1 MLNWLLTP
9 FTYEFMQRGFI
20 ASVII
25 GIICS
30 VIGCYVVIRSMAFM
44 GDAMAHAILPGVAI
58 AYVLN
63 GSLTLGALVASIVIA
78 LGIGQLSKQGRLK
91 EDTAIGVL
99 FSAFLALGILIISS
113 IRTYAV
119 DLSHIL
125 FGNILGVSR
134 NDLIFTAVAGF
145 IIILFIFIFYKEF
158 MIISF
163 DQVFAQ
169 AVKIQVEFYRNFMLV
184 LIALTIVASIQ
195 TVGVVMIAAM
205 LVTPAASAFLLSK
218 RLPVMMGIS
227 CLIGVLSSII
237 GLYISFYA
245 NVASG
250 AAIVL
255 TATVIFLVIFLFSPR
270 KGIILRKLKRT
281 ARTRNLRRREN
292 QTTE

>member
-1 MLNWLLTP
+1 MLSWLLTP
-9 FTYEFMQRGFI
+9 FTYEFMQRGLI

-58 AYVLN
+58 AYILN

-91 EDTAIGVL
+91 EDTSIGIL
-99 FSAFLALGILIISS
+99 FSAFLALGIVIISS

-134 NDLIFTAVAGF
+134 NDLIFTAAAGF
-145 IIILFIFIFYKEF
+145 TILLFIFIFYKEF

-163 DQVFAQ
+163 DQVFAR
-169 AVKIQVEFYRNFMLV
+169 AVKIPVEVYRNFLLV
-184 LIALTIVASIQ
+184 LMALTIVASIQ

-205 LVTPAASAFLLSK
+205 LVTPAASAFLLLK
-218 RLPVMMGIS
+218 RLPAMMGIS

-237 GLYISFYA
+237 GLYVSYCA

-255 TATVIFLVIFLFSPR
+255 TATVIFLIIFLFSPR
-270 KGIILRKLKRT
+270 RGVIWRQLRRT
-281 ARTRNLRRREN
+281 ARTRNLRRKWK
-292 QTTE
+292 

>member
-9 FTYEFMQRGFI
+9 FTYEFMQRGLI
-20 ASVII
+20 ASVIV

-58 AYVLN
+58 AYILN
-63 GSLTLGALVASIVIA
+63 GSLTLGALIASIVIA

-91 EDTAIGVL
+91 EDTAIGIL

-134 NDLIFTAVAGF
+134 NDLIFTAVTGF
-145 IIILFIFIFYKEF
+145 IILLFIFVFYKEF

-163 DQVFAQ
+163 DQVFAR
-169 AVKIQVEFYRNFMLV
+169 AVKIPVEFYRNFMLV
-184 LIALTIVASIQ
+184 LMALTIVASIQ

-218 RLPVMMGIS
+218 RLPAMMGIS

-237 GLYISFYA
+237 GLYISYYA

-270 KGIILRKLKRT
+270 RGIIWKQLKRT
-281 ARTRNLRRREN
+281 VRRRN
-292 QTTE
+292 PVINK

>member
-9 FTYEFMQRGFI
+9 FTYEFMQRGLI
-20 ASVII
+20 ASVIV

-58 AYVLN
+58 AYILN
-63 GSLTLGALVASIVIA
+63 GSLTLGALIASIVIA

-91 EDTAIGVL
+91 EDTAIGIL

-145 IIILFIFIFYKEF
+145 IILLFIFIFYKEF

-163 DQVFAQ
+163 DQVFAR
-169 AVKIQVEFYRNFMLV
+169 AVKIPVEVYRNFMLI
-184 LIALTIVASIQ
+184 LMALTIVASIQ

-218 RLPVMMGIS
+218 RLPAMMGIS
-227 CLIGVLSSII
+227 CLIGVLYSII
-237 GLYISFYA
+237 GLYISYYA

-270 KGIILRKLKRT
+270 KGVIWRQLKRT
-281 ARTRNLRRREN
+281 VRRRTPVIN
-292 QTTE
+292 K

>member
-20 ASVII
+20 ASVIV

-30 VIGCYVVIRSMAFM
+30 VVGCYVVIRSMAFM
-44 GDAMAHAILPGVAI
+44 GDAMAHAILPGVAV
-58 AYVLN
+58 AYILN
-63 GSLTLGALVASIVIA
+63 GNLTLGALVASIIIA

-91 EDTAIGVL
+91 EDTAIGIL

-134 NDLIFTAVAGF
+134 SDLIFTAVIGF
-145 IIILFIFIFYKEF
+145 SILLLIFIFYKEF

-163 DQVFAQ
+163 DQVFAR
-169 AVKIQVEFYRNFMLV
+169 AVRIPVEVYRNFMLV
-184 LIALTIVASIQ
+184 LMALTIVASIQ

-218 RLPVMMGIS
+218 RLPVMMSIS
-227 CLIGVLSSII
+227 CLIGVLSSIL
-237 GLYISFYA
+237 GLYISYYA

-250 AAIVL
+250 SAIVL
-255 TATVIFLVIFLFSPR
+255 TATVIFLIIFLFSPR
-270 KGIILRKLKRT
+270 RGIIWKQLKRKK
-281 ARTRNLRRREN
+281 RNIVFF
-292 QTTE
+292 

>member
-1 MLNWLLTP
+1 MLNWLLSP

-20 ASVII
+20 ASIII

-30 VIGCYVVIRSMAFM
+30 IVGCYVVIRSMAFM

-58 AYVLN
+58 AYILN
-63 GSLTLGALVASIVIA
+63 GSLTFGALAASIVVA

-91 EDTAIGVL
+91 EDTAIGIL

-134 NDLIFTAVAGF
+134 NDLIFTGITGF
-145 IIILFIFIFYKEF
+145 VVLLIVFIFYKEF

-163 DQVFAQ
+163 DQVFAK
-169 AVKIQVEFYRNFMLV
+169 AVKIPVEIYRNLMLI
-184 LIALTIVASIQ
+184 LMALTIVASIQ

-205 LVTPAASAFLLSK
+205 LVTPAASAFLLTK
-218 RLPVMMGIS
+218 RLPAMMAVS
-227 CLIGVLSSII
+227 CLIGILSSVI

-255 TATVIFLVIFLFSPR
+255 TATMIFLIIFLFSPR
-270 KGIILRKLKRT
+270 KGLIWRQLKKT
-281 ARTRNLRRREN
+281 VKKEQL
-292 QTTE
+292 

>member
-1 MLNWLLTP
+1 MLNWLLAP

-30 VIGCYVVIRSMAFM
+30 IVGCYVVIRSMAFM

-58 AYVLN
+58 AYILN
-63 GSLTLGALVASIVIA
+63 GSLTLGALIASIVVA
-78 LGIGQLSKQGRLK
+78 LGIGQLSKHGSRLK
-91 EDTAIGVL
+91 EDTAIGIL

-134 NDLIFTAVAGF
+134 NDLIFTGATGF
-145 IIILFIFIFYKEF
+145 LILLFIFIFYKEF

-163 DQVFAQ
+163 DQVFAR
-169 AVKIQVEFYRNFMLV
+169 AVKIPVEFYRNLMLV
-184 LIALTIVASIQ
+184 LMALTIVASIQ

-218 RLPVMMGIS
+218 RLPAMMGIS
-227 CLIGVLSSII
+227 CLIGVLSSVI

-255 TATVIFLVIFLFSPR
+255 TATVIFLIIFLFSPGR
-270 KGIILRKLKRT
+270 GVIWKQLKKI
-281 ARTRNLRRREN
+281 ARTRNPGI
-292 QTTE
+292 

>member
-58 AYVLN
+58 AYILN

-91 EDTAIGVL
+91 EDTAIGIL

-145 IIILFIFIFYKEF
+145 IVLLFIFIFYKEF

-163 DQVFAQ
+163 DQVFARS
-169 AVKIQVEFYRNFMLV
+169 VKIPVEVYRNFMLV
-184 LIALTIVASIQ
+184 LMALTIVASIQ

-218 RLPVMMGIS
+218 RLPVMMSIS

-237 GLYISFYA
+237 GLYISYYA

-255 TATVIFLVIFLFSPR
+255 TATVIFLIIFLFSPR
-270 KGIILRKLKRT
+270 RGIIWKQLKRT
-281 ARTRNLRRREN
+281 ARTRNLIIN
-292 QTTE
+292 K

>member
-1 MLNWLLTP
+1 MLNWLITP

-58 AYVLN
+58 AYILGGN
-63 GSLTLGALVASIVIA
+63 LTLGALIASIVIA

-91 EDTAIGVL
+91 EDTAIGIL

-134 NDLIFTAVAGF
+134 NDLIFTAATGF
-145 IIILFIFIFYKEF
+145 IILLFIFIFYKEF

-163 DQVFAQ
+163 DQVFAK
-169 AVKIQVEFYRNFMLV
+169 AVKIPVEVYRNLMLV
-184 LIALTIVASIQ
+184 LMALSIVASIQ

-218 RLPVMMGIS
+218 RLPAMMGIS

-237 GLYISFYA
+237 GLYISYYA

-255 TATVIFLVIFLFSPR
+255 TATVIFLIIFLFSPR
-270 KGIILRKLKRT
+270 RGIIWRQLKRIKGSGIK
-281 ARTRNLRRREN
+281 
-292 QTTE
+292 

>member
-9 FTYEFMQRGFI
+9 FTYEFMQRGLI
-20 ASVII
+20 ASII
-25 GIICS
+25 VGIICS

-58 AYVLN
+58 AYILN
-63 GSLTLGALVASIVIA
+63 RSLTLGALVASIVIA

-91 EDTAIGVL
+91 EDTAIGIL

-145 IIILFIFIFYKEF
+145 IILLFIFIFYKEF

-163 DQVFAQ
+163 DQVFAR
-169 AVKIQVEFYRNFMLV
+169 AVKIPVEVYRNFMLI
-184 LIALTIVASIQ
+184 LMALTIVASIQ

-218 RLPVMMGIS
+218 RLPAMMGIS

-237 GLYISFYA
+237 GLYISYYA

-255 TATVIFLVIFLFSPR
+255 TATVIFLIIFLFSPR
-270 KGIILRKLKRT
+270 RGIIWKQLKRT
-281 ARTRNLRRREN
+281 ARTRNLRRREK
-292 QTTE
+292 E

>member
-9 FTYEFMQRGFI
+9 FTYEFMQRGLI
-20 ASVII
+20 ASVIV

-58 AYVLN
+58 AYILN
-63 GSLTLGALVASIVIA
+63 GSLTLGALIASIVIA

-91 EDTAIGVL
+91 EDTAIGIL

-145 IIILFIFIFYKEF
+145 IILLFIFIFYKEF

-163 DQVFAQ
+163 DQVFAR
-169 AVKIQVEFYRNFMLV
+169 AVKIPVEVYRNFMLI
-184 LIALTIVASIQ
+184 LMALTIVASIQ

-218 RLPVMMGIS
+218 RLPAMMGIS

-237 GLYISFYA
+237 GLYISYYA

-270 KGIILRKLKRT
+270 KGVIWRQLKRT
-281 ARTRNLRRREN
+281 VRRRTPVIN
-292 QTTE
+292 K

>member
-58 AYVLN
+58 AYILN

-91 EDTAIGVL
+91 EDTAIGIL

-125 FGNILGVSR
+125 FGNILGCLLYTSPSPR
-134 NDLIFTAVAGF
+134 DG
-145 IIILFIFIFYKEF
+145 
-158 MIISF
+158 
-163 DQVFAQ
+163 
-169 AVKIQVEFYRNFMLV
+169 
-184 LIALTIVASIQ
+184 
-195 TVGVVMIAAM
+195 
-205 LVTPAASAFLLSK
+205 LLS
-218 RLPVMMGIS
+218 
-227 CLIGVLSSII
+227 
-237 GLYISFYA
+237 
-245 NVASG
+245 
-250 AAIVL
+250 
-255 TATVIFLVIFLFSPR
+255 
-270 KGIILRKLKRT
+270 
-281 ARTRNLRRREN
+281 
-292 QTTE
+292 

>member
-1 MLNWLLTP
+1 MLSWLLTP
-9 FTYEFMQRGFI
+9 FTYEFMQRGFM
-20 ASVII
+20 ASVIV

-58 AYVLN
+58 AYIFN
-63 GSLTLGALVASIVIA
+63 GSLTLGALIASIVIA

-91 EDTAIGVL
+91 EDTAIGIL

-134 NDLIFTAVAGF
+134 NDLIFTTVAGF
-145 IIILFIFIFYKEF
+145 IILLFIFIFYKEF

-163 DQVFAQ
+163 DRVFAR
-169 AVKIQVEFYRNFMLV
+169 AVKIPVEVYRNFMLV
-184 LIALTIVASIQ
+184 LMALTIVASIQ

-218 RLPVMMGIS
+218 RLPAMMGIS
-227 CLIGVLSSII
+227 SLIGVLSSII
-237 GLYISFYA
+237 GLYISYYA

-255 TATVIFLVIFLFSPR
+255 TATVIFLIIFLFSPKR
-270 KGIILRKLKRT
+270 GIIWKQLKRT
-281 ARTRNLRRREN
+281 ARTRNLIRKPYN
-292 QTTE
+292 

>member
-1 MLNWLLTP
+1 MLYWLLTP

-58 AYVLN
+58 AYILN
-63 GSLTLGALVASIVIA
+63 GSLTLGALIASIVIA

-91 EDTAIGVL
+91 EDTAIGIL

-134 NDLIFTAVAGF
+134 NDLIFTAVGGF
-145 IIILFIFIFYKEF
+145 IILLFIFIFFKEF

-163 DQVFAQ
+163 DQVFAR
-169 AVKIQVEFYRNFMLV
+169 AVKIPVEVYRNFMLI
-184 LIALTIVASIQ
+184 LMALTIVASIQ

-218 RLPVMMGIS
+218 RLPAMMGIS

-237 GLYISFYA
+237 GLYISYYA

-255 TATVIFLVIFLFSPR
+255 TATVIFLIIFLFSPR
-270 KGIILRKLKRT
+270 RGIIWRQLKRT
-281 ARTRNLRRREN
+281 ARTRNLRRRGKYDI
-292 QTTE
+292 

>member
-58 AYVLN
+58 AYILGGN
-63 GSLTLGALVASIVIA
+63 LTLGALIASIVIA

-91 EDTAIGVL
+91 EDTSIGIL

-125 FGNILGVSR
+125 FGNILGVSS
-134 NDLIFTAVAGF
+134 NDLIFTAVTGF
-145 IIILFIFIFYKEF
+145 IVLLFIFIFYKEF

-163 DQVFAQ
+163 DQVFAR
-169 AVKIQVEFYRNFMLV
+169 AVKIPVEVYRNMMMV
-184 LIALTIVASIQ
+184 LMALTIVASIQ

-218 RLPVMMGIS
+218 RLSAMMGIS

-237 GLYISFYA
+237 GLYISYYA

-255 TATVIFLVIFLFSPR
+255 TATVIFLIIFLFSPR
-270 KGIILRKLKRT
+270 RGVIWRQLKRI
-281 ARTRNLRRREN
+281 RGFREKI
-292 QTTE
+292 

>member
-1 MLNWLLTP
+1 MLNWLITP

-58 AYVLN
+58 AYILGGN
-63 GSLTLGALVASIVIA
+63 LTLGALIASIIIA

-91 EDTAIGVL
+91 EDTAIGIL

-134 NDLIFTAVAGF
+134 NDLIFTAATGF
-145 IIILFIFIFYKEF
+145 VVLLFIFIFYKEF

-163 DQVFAQ
+163 DQVFARV
-169 AVKIQVEFYRNFMLV
+169 VKIPVEVYRNLMLI
-184 LIALTIVASIQ
+184 LMALTIVASIQ

-218 RLPVMMGIS
+218 RLPAMMGIS
-227 CLIGVLSSII
+227 SLIGVLSSII
-237 GLYISFYA
+237 GLYISYYA

-255 TATVIFLVIFLFSPR
+255 TATVIFLIIFLFSPR
-270 KGIILRKLKRT
+270 RGVIWKQLKRIKGF
-281 ARTRNLRRREN
+281 REKI
-292 QTTE
+292 

>member
-58 AYVLN
+58 AYILN

-91 EDTAIGVL
+91 EDTAIGIL

-145 IIILFIFIFYKEF
+145 IILLFIFIFYKEF

-163 DQVFAQ
+163 DQVFAR
-169 AVKIQVEFYRNFMLV
+169 AVKIPVEFYRNFMLV
-184 LIALTIVASIQ
+184 LMALTIVASIQ

-237 GLYISFYA
+237 GLYISYYA

-255 TATVIFLVIFLFSPR
+255 TATVIFLIIFLFSPR
-270 KGIILRKLKRT
+270 RGVIWKQLKRT
-281 ARTRNLRRREN
+281 ARTRNLRRRGKYGI
-292 QTTE
+292 

>member
-58 AYVLN
+58 AYILN

-91 EDTAIGVL
+91 EDTAIGIL

-145 IIILFIFIFYKEF
+145 IILLFIFIFYKEF

-163 DQVFAQ
+163 DQVFAR
-169 AVKIQVEFYRNFMLV
+169 AVKIPVEVYRNFMLV
-184 LIALTIVASIQ
+184 LMALTIVASIQ

-237 GLYISFYA
+237 GLYISYYA

-255 TATVIFLVIFLFSPR
+255 TATVIFLIIFLFSPR
-270 KGIILRKLKRT
+270 RGIIWKQLKRT
-281 ARTRNLRRREN
+281 ARTRNLRSREK
-292 QTTE
+292 E

>member
-9 FTYEFMQRGFI
+9 FTYEFMQRGLI
-20 ASVII
+20 ASVIV

-58 AYVLN
+58 AYILN

-91 EDTAIGVL
+91 EDTAIGIL

-134 NDLIFTAVAGF
+134 NDLIFTAVTGF
-145 IIILFIFIFYKEF
+145 IILLFIFIFYKEF

-163 DQVFAQ
+163 DQVFAR
-169 AVKIQVEFYRNFMLV
+169 AVKIPVEVYRNFMLV
-184 LIALTIVASIQ
+184 LMALTIVASIQ

-237 GLYISFYA
+237 GLYISYYA

-255 TATVIFLVIFLFSPR
+255 TATVIFLIIFLFSPR
-270 KGIILRKLKRT
+270 RGIIWKQLKRT
-281 ARTRNLRRREN
+281 ARTRKLIINK
-292 QTTE
+292 